1 MAATQRFDRADLAQ
15 LAPGWAALAAGSAT
29 LPMQDA
35 PYSLAAADA
44 FDVEPQVVVVGDP
57 AAPEAIAPLERA
69 GRQLELLGLDELHEP
84 TDLLASSPEALE
96 ALLAE
101 LLRMRRPLAL
111 MRIPADSPTIAAL
124 RRVLGRR
131 GYVRMQEV
139 VGCPTMALG
148 EQWREPGGGLS
159 SSRRSS
165 LRRARRRAEA
175 IGEISTELARPAA
188 ADVDALLD
196 QAFAVELRSWKG
208 DAGTAVSQNP
218 RLERFYRDYARA
230 LAERDAL
237 RVELL
242 HIGGTTVAMQIA
254 VEWKARIWLL
264 KIGFDEQ
271 HAAASPGQL
280 LLAESVADAA
290 RRELDGYEL
299 LGSPAGW
306 TEPWA
311 PDLRACVS
319 VVAYPPGGASAAVLG
334 RAAARTAVK
343 RARSRAGATLRAAER
358 IAASRYVAGPELAD
372 ALREEAAYRSAGY
385 ETTVGFWYDVDDDAR
400 AVQRRCL
407 ADAEAV
413 PPGGQLSVKP
423 PGFGNDAAFAAEL
436 VARAGARDLGVHFDA
451 LQPETAGPVLELAAQ
466 LAADAGG
473 RLGCTLPGRW
483 ARSVADARLAIEHG
497 LRVRIVKSEWP
508 HPDDP
513 DHDPRTGCLEVVEA
527 LAGQAAHVAIATHDP
542 KLSEPALRRL
552 LEAGTPCEQQ
562 VLHGVRADKVVA
574 VARELGVPVRVY
586 VPYGT
591 GRVPYP
597 MGDIHV
603 HVRHA
608 ARLIADVVPRPR
620 PRVRG

>member
-1 MAATQRFDRADLAQ
+1 MAATQRFDRADIAQ
-15 LAPGWAALAAGSAT
+15 LVPGWEALAARAAT
-29 LPMQDA
+29 LPTQDA
-35 PYSLAAADA
+35 PYSAAAAEA
-44 FDVEPQVVVVGDP
+44 FGGEPQVVVLGD
-57 AAPEAIAPLERA
+57 ATAPDAIAPLTRC
-69 GRQLELLGLDELHEP
+69 GRELRLLGLDQLHEP
-84 TDLLASSPEALE
+84 TDLLASSPDALE

-111 MRIPADSPTIAAL
+111 MRIPADSPTLAAL
-124 RRVLGRR
+124 RRALGRR
-131 GYVRMQEV
+131 GYARVQEV
-139 VGCPTMALG
+139 FGCPTMVLG

-159 SSRRSS
+159 SSRRSA
-165 LRRARRRAEA
+165 LRRSRRRAEQT
-175 IGEISTELARPAA
+175 GEIAVELARPAPGE
-188 ADVDALLD
+188 VDALLD
-196 QAFAVELRSWKG
+196 VAFAVEARSWKG
-208 DAGTAVSQNP
+208 RAGTAVSFDP
-218 RLERFYRDYARA
+218 RLDRFYRRYARA
-230 LAERDAL
+230 LAERQAL

-242 HIGGTTVAMQIA
+242 RIGETTVAMQIA

-264 KIGFDEQ
+264 KIGFDEE

-299 LGSPAGW
+299 LGTPAGW

-311 PDLRACVS
+311 PELRACVS
-319 VVAYPPGGASAAVLG
+319 VVAYPAGAASAAVLG
-334 RAAARTAVK
+334 RTAARAAVK

-358 IAASRYVAGPELAD
+358 IAASRYVSGPELAD
-372 ALREEAAYRSAGY
+372 ALREEGAYRTAGF

-400 AVQRRCL
+400 SVQDHCL
-407 ADAEAV
+407 LEADAV

-423 PGFGNDAAFAAEL
+423 PGFGNDAGFAAEL
-436 VARAGARDLGVHFDA
+436 IARAGARELGVHFDA
-451 LQPETAGPVLELAAQ
+451 LQPETAEPVLQ
-466 LAADAGG
+466 LAAKLAPDASG

-483 ARSVADARLAIEHG
+483 PRSVTDARIAIEHG

-513 DHDPRTGCLEVVEA
+513 DRDPRNGCLEVVEA
-527 LAGQAAHVAIATHDP
+527 LAGQAAFVAIATHDP

-552 LEAGTPCEQQ
+552 LDAGTPCEQQ

-574 VARELGVPVRVY
+574 IARRLGVPIRVY

-597 MGDIHV
+597 AGDLNV

-608 ARLIADVVPRPR
+608 ARLVSDVVPRPR